1 MNGIDTS
8 ALLDAVNAISDDPA
22 KGLTSWQVP
31 SHWRG
36 GTRSNAIVRSKME
49 AAPRKDSVP

>member
-22 KGLTSWQVP
+22 KGLTSWQVT

-49 AAPRKDSVP
+49 ATPRKDSVP

>member
-8 ALLDAVNAISDDPA
+8 ALLHAVNVISDDPA
-22 KGLTSWQVP
+22 KGLTSWQVT

-36 GTRSNAIVRSKME
+36 GTRSDAIVRRKVE
-49 AAPRKDSVP
+49 AALRKDSVP